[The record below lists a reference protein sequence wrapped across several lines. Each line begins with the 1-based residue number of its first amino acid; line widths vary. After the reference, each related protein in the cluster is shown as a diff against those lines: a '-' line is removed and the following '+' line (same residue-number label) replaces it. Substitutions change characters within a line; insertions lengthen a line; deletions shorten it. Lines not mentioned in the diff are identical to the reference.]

1 MTIRVALV
9 DDAADLRMLV
19 RLQLEIDGRFDVV
32 GEAADGVQGLS
43 VIEEHGPDLVLLDI
57 AMPEMD
63 GLEVLQE
70 LRRRA
75 WVRPV
80 VVFSGFASTST
91 IEQAM
96 ALGATAY
103 LKKGT
108 DIHAVPDLLVA
119 AMGSAS
125 PG

>member
-1 MTIRVALV
+1 
-9 DDAADLRMLV
+9 
-19 RLQLEIDGRFDVV
+19 
-32 GEAADGVQGLS
+32 LS